1 MSLSLNVSFNSSYE
15 LDIDDN
21 WIRTKGNVV
30 LDDEQGNK
38 SVNRIP
44 VVLNANEFDSERI
57 VKIIQNNETKL
68 CTGDVDYQGN
78 QYIFNVSK
86 MSEKDKSSI
95 KDIEVNNGT
104 LQYYNDKNELAD
116 GLIKAKILIE
126 NNPLRVVINR
136 SLFNNG
142 AFDNDNKLKEYLL
155 NHNDNFVSFKYKL
168 VSQSGRAVV
177 ILLSVGQSEDQ
188 VQAQEQE
195 TSNTVMT
202 AKKTVSENENNIKRE
217 DNNEVTTSKSEIDT
231 LKEELAKKN
240 KEIEELK
247 QKLNDNAGLIENNST
262 INDILAIANSNS
274 DDLNKLLN
282 QLETLAFAFVKV
294 KPVLEDLQERNEIEK
309 ERKNVEDLDAIE
321 QYYFNLSP
329 EAILSDKVDRL
340 LDDKRDHSVPYQRIV
355 DEAIARRK
363 TIFDKP
369 DDENKPKVVKKTDRV
384 VIERND
390 VE

>member
-44 VVLNANEFDSERI
+44 VTFNVNEFDSSRI
-57 VKIIQNNETKL
+57 ATIIRENETKL
-68 CTGDVDYQGN
+68 CTGEVDYQGN

-86 MSEKDKSSI
+86 ISPKDKAGI
-95 KDIEVNNGT
+95 KDIEANKGN
-104 LQYYNDKNELAD
+104 LQYSKDSDELSG
-116 GLIKAKILIE
+116 GLIRAK
-126 NNPLRVVINR
+126 VVYDNKSLNVAINR

-142 AFDNDNKLKEYLL
+142 AFDDDNKLKEYLL
-155 NHNDNFVSFKYKL
+155 NQNDSFVSFKYKL

-177 ILLSVGQSEDQ
+177 ILLSVGQSEAQ

-202 AKKTVSENENNIKRE
+202 AKKKVSENANNNQQE
-217 DNNEVTTSKSEIDT
+217 DNNEVTNSKSEIDT

-247 QKLNDNAGLIENNST
+247 KKVSTNGGLGQNKD
-262 INDILAIANSNS
+262 DIQEILEISQGSLDAITVLQEQVIAMYN
-274 DDLNKLLN
+274 
-282 QLETLAFAFVKV
+282 AFAQV

-340 LDDKRDHSVPYQRIV
+340 LDDKRDHSVPYQRII

>member
-1 MSLSLNVSFNSSYE
+1 MSLALNISFNSSYE

-68 CTGDVDYQGN
+68 CTGQVDYQGN

-95 KDIEVNNGT
+95 KDIEVNHGT

-116 GLIKAKILIE
+116 GLIKAKILLE

-142 AFDNDNKLKEYLL
+142 AFDDDDKLKEYLL

-177 ILLSVGQSEDQ
+177 ILLSVGQSEAQ

-202 AKKTVSENENNIKRE
+202 AKKAVSENENNTKQE
-217 DNNEVTTSKSEIDT
+217 DNNEVTTSRSEIDT

-247 QKLNDNAGLIENNST
+247 QKVSTNGGLGQNKD
-262 INDILAIANSNS
+262 DIQEILEISQGSLDAITVLQEQVIAMY
-274 DDLNKLLN
+274 D
-282 QLETLAFAFVKV
+282 AFAQV

-340 LDDKRDHSVPYQRIV
+340 LDDKHDHSVPYQRIV

-384 VIERND
+384 VIERNE

>member
-1 MSLSLNVSFNSSYE
+1 MSLALNISFNSSYE

-44 VVLNANEFDSERI
+44 VAFNVNEFDSSRI
-57 VKIIQNNETKL
+57 ATIIRENETKL
-68 CTGDVDYQGN
+68 CTGEVDYQGN

-86 MSEKDKSSI
+86 ISPKDKAGI
-95 KDIEVNNGT
+95 KDIEANKGN
-104 LQYYNDKNELAD
+104 LQYSKDSDELSG
-116 GLIKAKILIE
+116 GLIRAK
-126 NNPLRVVINR
+126 VVCDNKSLNVAINR

-142 AFDNDNKLKEYLL
+142 AFDDDNKLKEYLL
-155 NHNDNFVSFKYKL
+155 NHNDSFVSFKYKL

-177 ILLSVGQSEDQ
+177 ILLSVGQSEAQ
-188 VQAQEQE
+188 VQVQEQE

-202 AKKTVSENENNIKRE
+202 AKKKVSDNENNTQQE

-309 ERKNVEDLDAIE
+309 ERKNVGDLDAIE

-340 LDDKRDHSVPYQRIV
+340 MDDKRDHSVPYQRII

-363 TIFDKP
+363 TIFDKT